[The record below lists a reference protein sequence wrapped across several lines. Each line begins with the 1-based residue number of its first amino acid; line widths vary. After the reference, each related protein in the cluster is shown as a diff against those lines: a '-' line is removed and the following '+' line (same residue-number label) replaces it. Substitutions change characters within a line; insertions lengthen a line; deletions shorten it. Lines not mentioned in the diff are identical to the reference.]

1 MSPWMHT
8 VGLIVVRIVF
18 PGALA
23 LTALLLLWY
32 GFGMLDETPGFAW
45 VMIAT
50 GGAGFLLSLLLLWRL
65 NNARGREDFRWY
77 VVPEDDAE
85 GAVPPEPISAEERER
100 LTRELD
106 EVNRRWREALEAG
119 FLSGGSLAAHEIRAE
134 LEERATALRRRLESP
149 SSPGQ

>member
-1 MSPWMHT
+1 MHT

-32 GFGMLDETPGFAW
+32 GFGILDETPGFAR

-100 LTRELD
+100 LTRERD

>member
-8 VGLIVVRIVF
+8 AGLVLVRIVF

-23 LTALLLLWY
+23 LISGLLLWV
-32 GFGMLDETPGFAW
+32 GTLERDDAPGFAW
-45 VMIAT
+45 VMIGT
-50 GGAGFLLSLLLLWRL
+50 GGAGFLLSLFLLWRL
-65 NNARGREDFRWY
+65 NNARAREDFRWY
-77 VVPEDDAE
+77 VVPEGEEED
-85 GAVPPEPISAEERER
+85 AVPPEPISAEERER

-134 LEERATALRRRLESP
+134 LEERATALRRRLEAP
-149 SSPGQ
+149 STPEH